1 MFSPLIRNVTCSKCS
16 MKNCMSI
23 YYKENEWEV
32 IKNSVW
38 MARENEISVKW
49 TWEKNSHFTRENW
62 VRFGGNYLLLHWVC
76 DGKETK
82 AFHLFVGFCVYS
94 SVFQPKGKCDFFL
107 PRFCFWLLFAVTLH
121 CDGNQK
127 NRNIANKQYQNH
139 KNFSSINNVLNST
152 EPFFRLPGISL
163 E

>member
-76 DGKETK
+76 DGKKTK
-82 AFHLFVGFCVYS
+82 AFHLFVCI
-94 SVFQPKGKCDFFL
+94 SVCIRVCFNRKENAIFFL

-127 NRNIANKQYQNH
+127 NRNIANKQYQII
-139 KNFSSINNVLNST
+139 KIFQA
-152 EPFFRLPGISL
+152 
-163 E
+163 